1 MCVPLEAASASSEPR
16 HLARSW
22 RAVLG
27 CLEVELNP
35 HTFATWLKGARP
47 RSFDGHT
54 LAIET
59 PNDIAR
65 DWLDTRLRPA
75 IERAAA
81 QVFGDVAVQIHGPG
95 SIPAPARQGT
105 VLGTINCSY
114 TFEEYQPAEGNLLAV
129 NAIRDIAKAL
139 PGAPSPVVI
148 YGPPGLGKTHL
159 LHAAACHASRAGR
172 SVACF
177 DAATFT
183 ARFVG
188 DVVGNGQ
195 GEFNAALRTVDL
207 LILDDLQ
214 QLEGR
219 RATQEALAS
228 AIDAVTNRGG
238 AVAVASERHPFDI
251 NLLDRLVNR
260 LLPGIVTRV
269 EPFDDVAR
277 RAFIERV
284 ARRTRIAL
292 PAWAVDRLAA
302 CRAPSVRILLGAVNQ
317 AIALQRLGRLDL
329 ARLDAEIARLA
340 IAEAA
345 GAEPTADLVA
355 RIARHFN
362 VEPADVAGRSR
373 SARAGEARAVAAAL
387 LAEQGLSLAQV
398 GALLSGRDKSTV
410 SALVRKGAAIL
421 EQQPGLRARASA

>member
-1 MCVPLEAASASSEPR
+1 MPLEAASASSEPR

-35 HTFATWLKGARP
+35 HTFATWLKGTRP
-47 RSFDGHT
+47 RSFDGRT

-81 QVFGDVAVQIHGPG
+81 QVFGDVSVEIYGPG
-95 SIPAPARQGT
+95 IAPVPARQGT

-114 TFEEYQPAEGNLLAV
+114 TFEEYQPAEGNLLAL
-129 NAIRDIAKAL
+129 NAIRDLAQAL

-159 LHAAACHASRAGR
+159 LHAAACLASRAGR
-172 SVACF
+172 AVACF

-183 ARFVG
+183 TRFVG

-195 GEFNAALRTVDL
+195 GEFNAALREVDL

-219 RATQEALAS
+219 RATQEALAT
-228 AIDAVTNRGG
+228 AVDAVTNRGG
-238 AVAVASERHPFDI
+238 GVAVASERHPFEL
-251 NLLDRLVNR
+251 NLLDRLINR
-260 LLPGIVTRV
+260 LLPGIVTRI
-269 EPFDDVAR
+269 EPFDDDAR

-284 ARRTRIAL
+284 ARRSRVAL

-302 CRAPSVRILLGAVNQ
+302 CRAPSVRMLLGAVNQ
-317 AIALQRLGRLDL
+317 AIALQRLGRLDP
-329 ARLDAEIARLA
+329 ARLDGEVARLV

-345 GAEPTADLVA
+345 GAEPTAELVA
-355 RIARHFN
+355 RIARHFS
-362 VEPADVAGRSR
+362 VDPAEVAGRAR
-373 SARAGEARAVAAAL
+373 SARAAFRRTPGTGANRASCRRSAAA
-387 LAEQGLSLAQV
+387 ASF
-398 GALLSGRDKSTV
+398 
-410 SALVRKGAAIL
+410 
-421 EQQPGLRARASA
+421 RA